1 MSANLVEDVA
11 RPVSIWDSVDRH
23 CSDPSKSNAAW
34 ALSPKT
40 ALLVCVPHS
49 RAFLAEQPAAA
60 RDASI
65 YLNFVNA
72 REPDATGYMP
82 ELAAYDL
89 PVIES
94 ALKAAD
100 TVLLTGGDISN
111 KNHLRALRS
120 WSASVNARANSAA
133 LAAVRKQKTG
143 SANFTAVVI
152 DAAEGPNTR
161 YADWLDMIR
170 FNCRPD
176 ASLYGVTPDGRAR
189 SLWEAISM
197 N

>member
-1 MSANLVEDVA
+1 MSAVSVEDVS
-11 RPVSIWDSVDRH
+11 PSVSIRDSVDRF
-23 CSDPSKSNAAW
+23 CSDLSKPSAALV
-34 ALSPKT
+34 LSLKT
-40 ALLVCVPHS
+40 VLLVCAPHS
-49 RAFLAEQPAAA
+49 QAFSAEQSAAA

-65 YLNFVNA
+65 YLNFVKA
-72 REPDATGYMP
+72 RDPDVTGYMP

-89 PVIES
+89 PTIES

-100 TVLLTGGDISN
+100 TVLLTGGDINN
-111 KNHLRALRS
+111 KAYLRALRS

-133 LAAVRKQKTG
+133 LATVRRQKTG
-143 SANFTAVVI
+143 SAKYTAVVI

-161 YADWLDMIR
+161 HADWLDMIR

-176 ASLYGVTPDGRAR
+176 AGLYGTTPDGRTR
-189 SLWEAISM
+189 SLWEAIPM